1 MTDTLPRVV
10 VPYAD
15 FLERRERRRRIAAEV
30 EQPEAQRPIDVEVES
45 VAGARPLLRDKKQ
58 RNEAPDRVKNPERA
72 T

>member
-15 FLERRERRRRIAAEV
+15 FLERRERRRRIAEV
-30 EQPEAQRPIDVEVES
+30 EPPEAQRPIDVEVVS
-45 VAGARPLLRDKKQ
+45 VGAARPLLRDKKP
-58 RNEAPDRVKNPERA
+58 RNEAPDRVKTPERA

>member
-15 FLERRERRRRIAAEV
+15 FLERRERRRRSAEV
-30 EQPEAQRPIDVEVES
+30 EPPEAQPPIDVEVVS
-45 VAGARPLLRDKKQ
+45 VGAARPLLRDKKP
-58 RNEAPDRVKNPERA
+58 RNEASDRVKTPERS